1 MERICIREKGE
12 TTLLAITNML
22 KRVLNWSHWNFGK
35 TNNRFDTWNVNG
47 RKMYYI
53 ERLFANTL
61 IRMRV

>member
-1 MERICIREKGE
+1 MERICIREKGG

-22 KRVLNWSHWNFGK
+22 KRVLNWSQWNFGK
-35 TNNRFDTWNVNG
+35 TNNRFDTWNVNR
-47 RKMYYI
+47 RKMYCI